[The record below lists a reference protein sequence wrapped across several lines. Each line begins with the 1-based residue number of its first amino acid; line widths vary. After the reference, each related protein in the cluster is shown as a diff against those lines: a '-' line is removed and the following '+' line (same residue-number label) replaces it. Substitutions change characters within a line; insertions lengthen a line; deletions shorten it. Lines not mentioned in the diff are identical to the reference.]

1 MNDSDTRPP
10 IDNEP
15 APANEPAVQPEP
27 AVAPKPSTSL
37 DRELAETK
45 DRLLRTLA
53 DMDNMRKRTEREV
66 ADARVYGIS
75 NFARDILGVA
85 DNMHRAMAALDD
97 ELRAK
102 ADEADQ
108 GAARRCRADRARVD
122 ERAGKARREADRAAR
137 PEVRPQP
144 PPGDVRDRG
153 RQRAGGQRHPGDAG
167 WLSDR
172 RSDAAAGA
180 GRGGQGRRQGRRRPT
195 TIPRS
200 SDVELPRLQ
209 AVADGAE
216 AREGVGPFVLR
227 TRSPGCADR
236 RRCRTAAIARS
247 RRRRRFATSLACART
262 S

>member
-10 IDNEP
+10 IDNDP

-85 DNMHRAMAALDD
+85 DNMHRAMAALDE

-102 ADEADQ
+102 ADEPTKVLLEGVELTERELMNVLEKHGVKRIEPLGQKFDPNRHQAMYEIEDASVPAGSVIQ
-108 GAARRCRADRARVD
+108 VMQAGYLIGDRVLRPALV
-122 ERAGKARREADRAAR
+122 AVAKGGGKAAPANDN
-137 PEVRPQP
+137 
-144 PPGDVRDRG
+144 
-153 RQRAGGQRHPGDAG
+153 
-167 WLSDR
+167 
-172 RSDAAAGA
+172 
-180 GRGGQGRRQGRRRPT
+180 PT
-195 TIPRS
+195 
-200 SDVELPRLQ
+200 Q
-209 AVADGAE
+209 
-216 AREGVGPFVLR
+216 
-227 TRSPGCADR
+227 
-236 RRCRTAAIARS
+236 
-247 RRRRRFATSLACART
+247 
-262 S
+262 

>member
-10 IDNEP
+10 IDNDP

-102 ADEADQ
+102 ADEPTKVLLEGVELTERELMNVLEKHGVKRIEPLGQKFDPNRHQAMYEIEDASVPAGTVIQ
-108 GAARRCRADRARVD
+108 VMQAGYLIGDRMLRPALV
-122 ERAGKARREADRAAR
+122 AVAKGGGKA
-137 PEVRPQP
+137 P
-144 PPGDVRDRG
+144 PANDN
-153 RQRAGGQRHPGDAG
+153 
-167 WLSDR
+167 
-172 RSDAAAGA
+172 
-180 GRGGQGRRQGRRRPT
+180 PT
-195 TIPRS
+195 
-200 SDVELPRLQ
+200 Q
-209 AVADGAE
+209 
-216 AREGVGPFVLR
+216 
-227 TRSPGCADR
+227 
-236 RRCRTAAIARS
+236 
-247 RRRRRFATSLACART
+247 
-262 S
+262 